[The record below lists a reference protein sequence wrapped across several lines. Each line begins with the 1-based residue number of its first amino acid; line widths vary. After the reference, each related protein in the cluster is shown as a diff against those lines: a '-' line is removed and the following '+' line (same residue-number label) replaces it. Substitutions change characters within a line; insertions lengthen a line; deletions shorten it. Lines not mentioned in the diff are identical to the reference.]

1 MGILRNLETNTSQ
14 FVYYKSTE
22 NRLWIRTQLQ
32 FHKPTET
39 YRMVTKKPETRM
51 VVIGCTVIKKY
62 NKSLVLYLNLK

>member
-1 MGILRNLETNTSQ
+1 MCIPVNLGPNNSQ

-22 NRLWIRTQLQ
+22 IMDQSPVTVSQTNT
-32 FHKPTET
+32 T

-62 NKSLVLYLNLK
+62 NKSLLLCLNIK